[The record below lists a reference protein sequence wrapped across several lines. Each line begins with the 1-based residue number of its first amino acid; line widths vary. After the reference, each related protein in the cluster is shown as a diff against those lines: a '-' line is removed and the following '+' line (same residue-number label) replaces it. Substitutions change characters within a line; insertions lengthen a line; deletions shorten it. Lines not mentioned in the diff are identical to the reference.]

1 VEADAAEEAWRRTQ
15 SVVGEADPARQSAVS
30 EVMAVS
36 EAMAVQM
43 WRRVVEERAR
53 GWWENNSS

>member
-15 SVVGEADPARQSAVS
+15 SVVGEADPVRQSAVS